1 MRPYRKHPWRPA
13 MPATR
18 AAGNAWPAS
27 SPSRLPALVEG
38 QYQCTAQRRRV
49 RRVVGIGQRVDH
61 RRRAG
66 IEERRIGVSE
76 VDGGEVHARF
86 VEEAAKPGK
95 VIADVRSEE
104 PTSELQSLM
113 RNSYAV
119 FCMTY
124 KNKNL

>member
-1 MRPYRKHPWRPA
+1 MRPYLKHPWRPA

-76 VDGGEVHARF
+76 VDGGEVHARI
-86 VEEAAKPGK
+86 VEEADKPGQ
-95 VIADVRSEE
+95 VIADVEVEGLPEIGRASCKERVCQYDE
-104 PTSELQSLM
+104 ILVV
-113 RNSYAV
+113 AV
-119 FCMTY
+119 
-124 KNKNL
+124 